1 MIMNTAAFMKKVTHA
16 IINKMMNFKEILIY
30 NKKSYYIYNYNFF
43 CLALA
48 AKFRLLMEINL
59 NTPKL

>member
-1 MIMNTAAFMKKVTHA
+1 MILSTAAFMKEVTHA
-16 IINKMMNFKEILIY
+16 IINNMMYFKEILIY
-30 NKKSYYIYNYNFF
+30 DKKSYFIYNYNFF